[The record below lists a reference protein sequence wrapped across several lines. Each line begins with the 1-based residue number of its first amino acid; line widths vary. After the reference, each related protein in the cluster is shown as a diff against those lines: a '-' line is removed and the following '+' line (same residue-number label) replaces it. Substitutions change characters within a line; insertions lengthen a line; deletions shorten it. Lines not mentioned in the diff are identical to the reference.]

1 MKLTNHIA
9 IHYIGVTIAVLLM
22 ATPITYFVLRAV
34 MINSID
40 ESIEFQREWIEKKLG
55 NASPITFTSFDKN
68 ITIRPIEDTTL
79 YERHYTEDIYVA
91 QDKEMVP
98 YRIMEFNTTTNGTPY
113 FIRIQR
119 SLVENEDFLQ
129 AILVMQIFILI
140 LLFLAL
146 LFINRRLNKKI
157 WIPFYK
163 TLNALSLFRIDRDG
177 PLNLPKSSITELNNL
192 NQSLNTLTSHNAR
205 IFKAQKEF
213 TENASHELQMPL
225 AIMQSKLDLLW
236 QTDSLNQEQVNL
248 LEEMSET
255 SSRMRKLNKSLLL
268 LAKIDNNQFAEKR
281 EINVAETTRHIL
293 TQHEETFSE
302 RNIHVV
308 TLQKA
313 SSTVTADET
322 LTVTLITNLITNALR
337 YTPKDGTLEV
347 QILPNA
353 IRVGNTA
360 FENQPLDTSKLF
372 KRFQK
377 QLNGSSSG
385 TGLGLEISRRICELN
400 NWQIRYEF
408 LEGKHW
414 FVVEF

>member
-55 NASPITFTSFDKN
+55 NASPITFTSFDEN
-68 ITIRPIEDTTL
+68 ITIRPTEDTTL

-98 YRIMEFNTTTNGTPY
+98 YRIMEFNTTTNGTSY

-119 SLVENEDFLQ
+119 SLVENEDLLQ

-281 EINVAETTRHIL
+281 EINVPETTRHIL

-313 SSTVTADET
+313 SSTVIADEI

-347 QILPNA
+347 QILLNA

-360 FENQPLDTSKLF
+360 VENQPLDRSKLF

-377 QLNGSSSG
+377 QSHCNSSG
-385 TGLGLEISRRICELN
+385 TGLGLEICRRICELN

>member
-55 NASPITFTSFDKN
+55 NASPITFTSFDEN
-68 ITIRPIEDTTL
+68 ITIRPTEDTTL

-98 YRIMEFNTTTNGTPY
+98 YRIMEFNTTTNGTSY

-119 SLVENEDFLQ
+119 SLVENEDLLQ

-313 SSTVTADET
+313 SSTVIADET
-322 LTVTLITNLITNALR
+322 LTITLITNLITNALR

-347 QILPNA
+347 QILHNA